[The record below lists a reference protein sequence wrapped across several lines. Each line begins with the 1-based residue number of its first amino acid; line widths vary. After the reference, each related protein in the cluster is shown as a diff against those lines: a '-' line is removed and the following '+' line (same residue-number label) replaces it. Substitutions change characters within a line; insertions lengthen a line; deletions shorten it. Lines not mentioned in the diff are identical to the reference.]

1 MKISEQ
7 WLRAWVN
14 PDISTEEMCDQ
25 LTMAGLEIDGVE
37 PAAAA
42 FNNVVVARVE
52 SIEKHPDADKLN
64 VCQVN
69 DGSETLQI
77 VCGAA
82 NVREGLVIPLA
93 KIGAV
98 LPGDFKIK
106 PARLRGVES
115 SGMLCSEKE
124 LGLAEQADGL
134 MELPEG
140 APVGRDIRKYLELE
154 DNCIEIDLTPNRGDC
169 LSIAGVAR
177 ELGALNECD
186 VTVEAC
192 EPVAA
197 SIDASFPVEIQ
208 AGDVCSHYAGRVI
221 TGVDCQA
228 QTPMWMLERLRRSG
242 IRGLGPIVDITNY
255 VMLELGQPMHAFDL
269 ATLDGGIQVRFAKK
283 DEKITLLDG
292 KCIELDD
299 ESLLIADQSRPLAL
313 AGVMGGEGSGVSD
326 TTTSIFLESAFFK
339 PEHIAG
345 KARSFGLH
353 TDSSHR
359 FERGVDPQLQ
369 VKAIERAT
377 ALVLEI
383 CGGEAGPV
391 IEETTDAYLSEGKTI
406 HLRHA
411 RIQRLLGIEM
421 QADEVEAIFTR
432 LEMDVVAVDDGW
444 QVTPPSFRFD
454 IAIEA
459 DLLEELVRIFGY
471 NNIPRTQPDYSGCMK
486 PQTEY
491 EIATSVLRSVLVNR
505 GYFEAIT
512 YSFIDPKIQKILDPE
527 NKAVALA
534 NPISSEMAVMRTSM
548 WPGLIQAV
556 QYNLNRQHSR
566 VRLFETGLCFKP
578 NNEALPEQTSKIAG
592 AICGDLQ
599 AEQWSEKARRVDFFD
614 LKGDVEALLAST
626 GKNCTY
632 EAATHPALHPGQ
644 SARVFIDGVV
654 AGWIGTLHPEILKQL
669 GLDQTIYVFEL
680 DLEMVKSTILPS
692 FSALSRFPEVR
703 RDLAIVVDETVTVQA
718 IQDCI
723 AEIST
728 DLLQNTQIFDIY
740 TGKGVDLGRKSVA
753 LGLILQD
760 FSRTLTDNDVE
771 TEVEKVV
778 STLKQKFAAT
788 LRE

>member
-7 WLRAWVN
+7 WLRSWVN
-14 PDISTEEMCDQ
+14 PNISTEEMCDQ

-37 PAAAA
+37 PAAAD

-52 SIEKHPDADKLN
+52 SLEKHPDADKLN
-64 VCQVN
+64 VCQVT
-69 DGSETLQI
+69 DGNETLQI

-82 NVREGLVIPLA
+82 NVREGLIIPLA

-106 PARLRGVES
+106 PAKLRGVES

-124 LGLAEQADGL
+124 LGLADQADGL
-134 MELPEG
+134 MELPDD
-140 APVGRDIRKYLELE
+140 APVGTDIREYLQLD

-177 ELGALNECD
+177 ELGTLNQCD
-186 VTVEAC
+186 VSPQAC
-192 EPVAA
+192 APVAA
-197 SIDASFPVEIQ
+197 TSDASFPVEIQ

-221 TGVDCQA
+221 TGVDCKA

-269 ATLDGGIQVRFAKK
+269 ATLDGGIQVRFARK

-292 KCIELDD
+292 KCIELD
-299 ESLLIADQSRPLAL
+299 EETLLIADNAKPLAL

-326 TTTSIFLESAFFK
+326 TTSSIFLESAFFK
-339 PEHIAG
+339 PENIAG
-345 KARSFGLH
+345 KARSYGMH

-369 VKAIERAT
+369 VKAVERAT

-391 IEETTDAYLSEGKTI
+391 IEKTTEAYPTEGQAI
-406 HLRHA
+406 YLRHA

-421 QADEVEAIFTR
+421 QADEVEAIFKR

-471 NNIPRTQPDYSGCMK
+471 NNIPRTQPNYSGCMK

-491 EIATSVLRSVLVNR
+491 ETATSVLRSALVNR

-512 YSFIDPKIQKILDPE
+512 YSFIDPKSQKILDPD
-527 NKAVALA
+527 NAAVKLA
-534 NPISSEMAVMRTSM
+534 NPISSEMSVMRTSM

-556 QYNLNRQHSR
+556 QHNLNRQHSR
-566 VRLFETGLCFKP
+566 VRLFETGLCFEP
-578 NNEALPEQTSKIAG
+578 NAEALPVQTAMIAG
-592 AICGDLQ
+592 AICGDIQ
-599 AEQWSEKARRVDFFD
+599 PEQWSDKARKVDFFD
-614 LKGDVEALLAST
+614 LKGDVEAMLATT
-626 GKNCTY
+626 GKVCTF

-644 SARVFIDGVV
+644 SANVLIDGDN
-654 AGWIGTLHPEILKQL
+654 AGWIGTLHPEIMKQL
-669 GLDQTIYVFEL
+669 GLDQTVYVFEL
-680 DLEMVKSTILPS
+680 KLEMTKSTVLPA
-692 FSALSRFPEVR
+692 FSPLSRFPEVR
-703 RDLAIVVDETVTVQA
+703 RDLAVVVDENVTVQS
-718 IQDCI
+718 IQNCI
-723 AEIST
+723 AEVAST
-728 DLLQNTQIFDIY
+728 LLKNIQIFDIY
-740 TGKGVDLGRKSVA
+740 TGKGVDSGRKSVA

-760 FSRTLTDNDVE
+760 FSRTLTDQDVE
-771 TEVEKVV
+771 AEVENVV
-778 STLKQKFAAT
+778 SSLKQKFAAT

>member
-7 WLRAWVN
+7 WLRTWVSPN
-14 PDISTEEMCDQ
+14 ISTEEMCDQ

-37 PAAAA
+37 PVAGA

-52 SIEKHPDADKLN
+52 SLEKHPDADKLN
-64 VCQVN
+64 VCQVT

-77 VCGAA
+77 VCGAS
-82 NVREGLVIPLA
+82 NVRAGLIIPLA

-106 PARLRGVES
+106 PAKLRGVES

-134 MELPEG
+134 MELPED
-140 APVGRDIRKYLELE
+140 APVGANLREYLGLD

-169 LSIAGVAR
+169 LSIAGIAR
-177 ELGALNECD
+177 ELGTLNQCD
-186 VTVEAC
+186 VSAEVCA
-192 EPVAA
+192 PVAA
-197 SIDASFPVEIQ
+197 SGNEVFPVDIQ
-208 AGDVCSHYAGRVI
+208 AGDACSHYAGRVI
-221 TGVDCQA
+221 TGVNCKA
-228 QTPMWMLERLRRSG
+228 ATPIWMLERLRRAG

-269 ATLDGGIQVRFAKK
+269 ATLDGGMQVRFARKG
-283 DEKITLLDG
+283 EKITLLDG
-292 KCIELDD
+292 KYIDLD
-299 ESLLIADQSRPLAL
+299 EETLVIADSSKPLAL

-326 TTTSIFLESAFFK
+326 ATTSIFLESAFFN
-339 PEHIAG
+339 PENIAG
-345 KARSFGLH
+345 KARSYGLH

-383 CGGEAGPV
+383 CGGQAGPV
-391 IEETTDAYLSEGKTI
+391 IEKSSDKYCTERPAIYL
-406 HLRHA
+406 RQA

-421 QADEVEAIFTR
+421 PASEVEAILQR
-432 LEMDVVAVDDGW
+432 LEMKVENVAGGW

-454 IAIEA
+454 ISIEA
-459 DLLEELVRIFGY
+459 DLLEELVRIYGY
-471 NNIPRTQPDYSGCMK
+471 NNIPRTQPAYQGQMK

-491 EIATSVLRSVLVNR
+491 QVSTSVLRSALVNR

-512 YSFIDPKIQKILDPE
+512 YSFVDPKFQKILDPE
-527 NKAVALA
+527 NHAIKLA
-534 NPISSEMAVMRTSM
+534 NPISSEMSVMRTNL
-548 WPGLIQAV
+548 WPGLIHAV
-556 QYNLNRQHSR
+556 RHNLNRQHTR

-578 NNEALPEQTSKIAG
+578 NNEALPIQTAMIAG

-599 AEQWSEKARRVDFFD
+599 PEQWSAKTRKVDFFD
-614 LKGDVEALLAST
+614 VKGDVEALLATT
-626 GKNCTY
+626 GKACVF
-632 EAATHPALHPGQ
+632 EAASHPVLHPGQ
-644 SARVFIDGVV
+644 SARISIDGTV
-654 AGWIGTLHPEILKQL
+654 AGWVGALHPEASKQLDLDENVYIFELRLDILK
-669 GLDQTIYVFEL
+669 
-680 DLEMVKSTILPS
+680 SAILPK
-692 FSALSRFPEVR
+692 FSPLSRYPEVR
-703 RDLAIVVDETVTVQA
+703 RDLAIVVDENVSVQS

-723 AEIST
+723 TEISS
-728 DLLQNTQIFDIY
+728 DLLQNIQIFDIY
-740 TGKGVDLGRKSVA
+740 TGKGVDSGRKSVA

-760 FSRTLTDNDVE
+760 FSRTLTDQDVE
-771 TEVEKVV
+771 TEVENVV
-778 STLKQKFAAT
+778 SSLKQKFAAT

>member
-37 PAAAA
+37 PAAAV

-64 VCQVN
+64 VCQVT
-69 DGSETLQI
+69 DGKETLQI

-82 NVREGLVIPLA
+82 NVREGLIIPLA

-106 PARLRGVES
+106 PAKLRGVES

-124 LGLAEQADGL
+124 LGLADQADGL
-134 MELPEG
+134 MELPEN
-140 APVGRDIRKYLELE
+140 APVGTDIREYLELD

-177 ELGALNECD
+177 ELGTLNQCD
-186 VTVEAC
+186 VTAETC
-192 EPVAA
+192 KPVTA
-197 SIDASFPVEIQ
+197 SIDASFPVEVL
-208 AGDVCSHYAGRVI
+208 ATEVCSHYAGRVI

-269 ATLDGGIQVRFAKK
+269 ATLDAGIQVRFAKK

-292 KCIELDD
+292 KCIDLDE
-299 ESLLIADQSRPLAL
+299 ESLLIADHSRPLAL

-339 PEHIAG
+339 PEYIAG

-383 CGGEAGPV
+383 CGGEAGAV
-391 IEETTDAYLSEGKTI
+391 IEETTDAYPTEGQAI

-421 QADEVEAIFTR
+421 QADEVEAILKR
-432 LEMDVVAVDDGW
+432 LEMDVVAADDGW

-454 IAIEA
+454 IAIET

-491 EIATSVLRSVLVNR
+491 EVATSVLRSALVNR

-527 NKAVALA
+527 NRAVSLA

-556 QYNLNRQHSR
+556 QHNLNRQHSR

-626 GKNCTY
+626 GKNCTF

-644 SARVFIDGVV
+644 SARVLIDGEF
-654 AGWIGTLHPEILKQL
+654 AGWIGTLHPEIMKQL
-669 GLDQTIYVFEL
+669 GLDQTVYVFEL
-680 DLEMVKSTILPS
+680 DLEMVKSTVLPV

-718 IQDCI
+718 IQTCI
-723 AEIST
+723 TDIST
-728 DLLQNTQIFDIY
+728 DLLQNIQIFDIY
-740 TGKGVDLGRKSVA
+740 TGEGVDSGRKSVA

-760 FSRTLTDNDVE
+760 FSRTLTDQDVE
-771 TEVEKVV
+771 TEVENVV